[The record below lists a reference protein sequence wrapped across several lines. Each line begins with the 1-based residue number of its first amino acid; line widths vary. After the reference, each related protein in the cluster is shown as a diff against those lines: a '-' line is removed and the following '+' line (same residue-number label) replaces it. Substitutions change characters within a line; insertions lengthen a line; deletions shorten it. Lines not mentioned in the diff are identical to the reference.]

1 MRATLAA
8 ARGVHAGRIVVVFQP
23 HRYSRT
29 RDLFDA
35 FTTAFHDADLLV
47 LTEIYGA
54 GEQKIPGVEAARAG
68 RGDPR
73 ARAPRRALRARPR
86 ARGARAAAGAA
97 HGDLVMTLGAGSVS
111 RLGPKLLQALVETR
125 P

>member
-1 MRATLAA
+1 
-8 ARGVHAGRIVVVFQP
+8 VVVFQP
-23 HRYSRT
+23 HRYTRT

-54 GEQKIPGVEAARAG
+54 GEPKLPGVEAAVLA
-68 RGDPR
+68 D
-73 ARAPRRALRARPR
+73 AIR
-86 ARGARAAAGAA
+86 ARGHRDVRFVPDLERVVPELLPELRA
-97 HGDLVMTLGAGSVS
+97 GDLVLTLGAGSVS